1 VQLSSG
7 YINPRISLSHQSP
20 LSFGASSHCLRCYS
34 TVFNCPLGRFCRFVL
49 CCGTQKYRPIFSGQL
64 HNEKR
69 FPPHTK
75 PKCRNH
81 VRAHEEIIR
90 NEIRYGDQ
98 APRLGRGFTA
108 AKTQERATIVN
119 QILLRAAKKADKTG
133 NLALA
138 QAYYQLSDKS
148 EGCQA
153 TSRCGSL
160 ACALCARAYQKAKT
174 VAQQTAITEGTKTRP
189 GRHLVFVT
197 VVPKAM
203 MYSPGEFHRIEVKK
217 ANRWL
222 KDALKPV
229 GSRMILG
236 SADLGWETRRSGKYI
251 QIHWHL
257 AMWTS
262 NPGNLEKKLK
272 LRFRKTK
279 KYERP
284 VEVKIPDDLGF
295 LPYMNKAIKLP
306 HLLRTNRTHLPE
318 LLLVLDSIE
327 PMDLMVQTKL
337 RLSAQSGRLAFR
349 RIGRKEG

>member
-1 VQLSSG
+1 M
-7 YINPRISLSHQSP
+7 
-20 LSFGASSHCLRCYS
+20 
-34 TVFNCPLGRFCRFVL
+34 
-49 CCGTQKYRPIFSGQL
+49 L
-64 HNEKR
+64 HDEKR
-69 FPPHTK
+69 HYTK
-75 PKCRNH
+75 PRFSSH
-81 VRAHEEIIR
+81 VRAHEEITS
-90 NEIRYGDQ
+90 NEFWYGDQ
-98 APRLGRGFTA
+98 PPSLGPGFTA
-108 AKTQERATIVN
+108 AKTQERATVVN
-119 QILLRAAKKADKTG
+119 RILLRAAKRADKNG
-133 NLALA
+133 NTDLAE
-138 QAYYQLSDKS
+138 AYYQLSDKI
-148 EGCQA
+148 EACRA
-153 TSRCGSL
+153 RNRCGSL
-160 ACALCARAYQKAKT
+160 ACPRCARAFQKAKAA
-174 VAQQTAITEGTKTRP
+174 AQQTTITQASKTRP

-222 KDALKPV
+222 KDVLKPF

-257 AMWTS
+257 AMWTG
-262 NPGNLEKKLK
+262 NPGNLEQRLK

-318 LLLVLDSIE
+318 LLLVLDSTE
-327 PMDLMVQTKL
+327 PMDLIVQMKL
-337 RLSAQSGRLAFR
+337 RLSAQSGRLAFKP
-349 RIGRKEG
+349 IGRNEG